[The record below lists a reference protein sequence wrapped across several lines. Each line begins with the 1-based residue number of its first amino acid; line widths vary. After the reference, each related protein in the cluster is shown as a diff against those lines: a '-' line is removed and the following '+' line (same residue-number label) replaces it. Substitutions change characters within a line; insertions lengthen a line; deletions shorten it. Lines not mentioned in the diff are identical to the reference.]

1 MYQLDIWLNMI
12 LVLKACSCLL
22 LYLKRYYNVKD
33 YIMSSRCTL
42 KFQISTGK
50 FRWHSTQSLQGGAQ
64 RHGQRVTDISGLD
77 QLTMYIASINLNVKL
92 VILTKCFVNS
102 PLIGF
107 ISMHVLLLNSYLLFL
122 TYSVCIYKLISV
134 LYRSMTEKYLKA
146 PNIFTKL
153 QKRPLSTMYNACSI
167 QDDNHNNK
175 FIFKHSLRVRIGRN
189 TS

>member
-1 MYQLDIWLNMI
+1 
-12 LVLKACSCLL
+12 
-22 LYLKRYYNVKD
+22 
-33 YIMSSRCTL
+33 
-42 KFQISTGK
+42 
-50 FRWHSTQSLQGGAQ
+50 
-64 RHGQRVTDISGLD
+64 
-77 QLTMYIASINLNVKL
+77 
-92 VILTKCFVNS
+92 
-102 PLIGF
+102 
-107 ISMHVLLLNSYLLFL
+107 MHVLLLNSYLLFL

>member
-1 MYQLDIWLNMI
+1 MTFYPVPTRRSSKAWPTRHRYIWVRPIND
-12 LVLKACSCLL
+12 V
-22 LYLKRYYNVKD
+22 
-33 YIMSSRCTL
+33 
-42 KFQISTGK
+42 
-50 FRWHSTQSLQGGAQ
+50 
-64 RHGQRVTDISGLD
+64 
-77 QLTMYIASINLNVKL
+77 YIASINLNVKL

-122 TYSVCIYKLISV
+122 TYSVFIYKLISV